1 MTEHRDRWPSKTIF
15 IFAAIGSAVGLGNIW
30 RFPYYA
36 GKFGGGAFLLPYLI
50 LLFLFGI
57 PLLILEFSL
66 GQKMQQGAVGAM
78 RRVRK
83 SFSGIGF
90 GAISC
95 SFLVACYYAVV
106 MAWSLLYMFYSFNVS
121 WGDDPRGFFFDH
133 VLQASHSPDNLW
145 MIPTNVL
152 LALIVCWIFVYFCIW
167 KGVRS
172 VSVVVTVTMPLPII
186 LLFILLIRSVTL
198 PGAMDGLWYYIRPD
212 LQALL
217 STEVWVAALTQI
229 FFSLSLGIGV
239 MIAYGSYEK
248 KTSDIIKSAYIIGIS
263 DAAIAILSGF
273 VVFCTLGYM
282 ANQSGEEIAT
292 LAASGPSLAFIVFP
306 KALSLIPGAAFF
318 SFFFFLTLLL
328 LGIDSLFSLVEAI
341 STTLHDQWSFIRKED
356 LTLYVCTFGFLGGVI
371 FTTTAGIHFLDISD
385 HFVTTYGIVGVSLL
399 QCLSIGWGYPA
410 DSLRKWI
417 NQVSKWQISR
427 WWSFA
432 VRYFGPVCLSV
443 LLISSLYR
451 DVLTPYGNFPDWATI
466 LMGWGVLSVM
476 IFVCLLVSYLTT
488 RKKSFNP
495 FHLDE

>member
-1 MTEHRDRWPSKTIF
+1 
-15 IFAAIGSAVGLGNIW
+15 
-30 RFPYYA
+30 
-36 GKFGGGAFLLPYLI
+36 
-50 LLFLFGI
+50 
-57 PLLILEFSL
+57 
-66 GQKMQQGAVGAM
+66 MQQGAVGAM

-83 SFSGIGF
+83 PFSGIGL

-106 MAWSLLYMFYSFNVS
+106 MAWSLLYIFYSFNVS
-121 WGDDPRGFFFDH
+121 WADDPSGFFFDH
-133 VLQASHSPDNLW
+133 VLRASSSPDSLW

-152 LALIVCWIFVYFCIW
+152 LALIVCWIMVYFCIW
-167 KGVRS
+167 KGVKS
-172 VSVVVTVTMPLPII
+172 VSVVVTVTMPLPVI
-186 LLFILLIRSVTL
+186 LLLILLIRSVTL
-198 PGAMDGLWYYIRPD
+198 PGAVDGLWYYIRPD
-212 LQALL
+212 FEALL

-282 ANQSGEEIAT
+282 ANRSGEDLAT

-306 KALSLIPGAAFF
+306 QALSLIPGAAFF

-371 FTTTAGIHFLDISD
+371 FTTTAGIHFLDITD

-399 QCLSIGWGYPA
+399 QCLAIGWGYPA
-410 DSLRKWI
+410 DSLREWI
-417 NQVSKWQISR
+417 NQVSKWQISG

-432 VRYFGPVCLSV
+432 VRYFGPVSLGA
-443 LLISSLYR
+443 LLITSLYR
-451 DVLTPYGNFPDWATI
+451 DVLTPYGNFPDWAI
-466 LMGWGVLSVM
+466 MLMGWGVLAVM
-476 IFVCLLVSYLTT
+476 IFLCLLVFL
-488 RKKSFNP
+488 F
-495 FHLDE
+495 FFVCFFMF

>member
-36 GKFGGGAFLLPYLI
+36 GKYGGGAFLLPYLI

-78 RRVRK
+78 RRVRR
-83 SFSGIGF
+83 SFSGIGL

-106 MAWSLLYMFYSFNVS
+106 MAWSLLYCLYSINIS
-121 WGDDPRGFFFDH
+121 WGDDPKAFFFDY
-133 VLQASHSPDNLW
+133 VLRASDSPDQMW
-145 MIPTNVL
+145 MIPTPIL
-152 LALIVCWIFVYFCIW
+152 MALVICWICVYFCIW

-172 VSVVVTVTMPLPII
+172 VSAVVTVTMPLPII
-186 LLFILLIRSVTL
+186 LLIILLIRSITL
-198 PGAMDGLWYYIRPD
+198 PGAMDGLLYYIRPD
-212 LQALL
+212 FEALL
-217 STEVWVAALTQI
+217 STEVWMAALTQI

-248 KTSDIIKSAYIIGIS
+248 KTSDIVKSAYIIGIS
-263 DAAIAILSGF
+263 DAAIAILSGL

-282 ANQSGEEIAT
+282 ANQSGEDLAT
-292 LAASGPSLAFIVFP
+292 LAATGPSLAFIVFP

-341 STTLHDQWSFIRKED
+341 STTLHDQWGFIRKED
-356 LTLYVCTFGFLGGVI
+356 LTLYVCTFGFLGSLI
-371 FTTTAGIHFLDISD
+371 FATTAGIYFLDITD
-385 HFVTTYGIVGVSLL
+385 HFVTIYGIVGVSLL
-399 QCLSIGWGYPA
+399 QCLAIGWGYSA
-410 DSLRKWI
+410 ESLREWI
-417 NQVSKWQISR
+417 NHVSKWKLSR
-427 WWSFA
+427 GWSFA
-432 VRYFGPVCLSV
+432 ICFFAPVCLI
-443 LLISSLYR
+443 LLLFSALYR
-451 DVLTPYGNFPDWATI
+451 DIMVPYGNFPDWAVI
-466 LMGWGVLSVM
+466 VMGWAVIAAI
-476 IFVCLLVSYLTT
+476 IFLGLLFSFLAT
-488 RKKSFNP
+488 RKKSSNP
-495 FHLDE
+495 FQL